1 VLDRF
6 AAQADGGFDLLAAFH
21 HHRLDG
27 IEADLNHRI
36 DSIEAP
42 LDDFL
47 GFLAALFDNRLDG
60 LAASEDRGFYRACHR
75 SPPRS
80 APAPGADSII
90 IFIESALGFDAT
102 SIA

>member
-1 VLDRF
+1 MLDRF

-36 DSIEAP
+36 DSIEP
-42 LDDFL
+42 FLDDFL
-47 GFLAALFDNRLDG
+47 GFLAAFFDNRLDG
-60 LAASEDRGFYRACHR
+60 LAASEDRGFYRTCHR
-75 SPPRS
+75 YPPHS

-90 IFIESALGFDAT
+90 IFIESALGFDAI